1 MRSALKYIAVLLCVF
16 TALLGGCVELGE
28 VREFAGVSKSASSL
42 LPALVADIHATCE
55 RRAAY
60 APIGKQAETL
70 ETCKKLAASEPG
82 ILKTQEVLLDY
93 MAALKSLAGHQQVSY
108 GKKLESL
115 PDDLSES
122 GLDIKQV
129 SAVTGLAK
137 KLADAALNGYRRKEL
152 SNLIGSANDDLQ
164 VVTGALGTIIVT
176 DYKRELSQEREG
188 AQEYFRS
195 ALKTYELS
203 EPLAAIAVRRDLQSD
218 EATIATKEQAAD
230 AYGKIMKDIAVGHQK
245 LYDSRNKW
253 TTESLLKD
261 VAPIIEDLDD
271 SAQKV
276 KEAF

>member
-1 MRSALKYIAVLLCVF
+1 
-16 TALLGGCVELGE
+16 
-28 VREFAGVSKSASSL
+28 
-42 LPALVADIHATCE
+42 
-55 RRAAY
+55 
-60 APIGKQAETL
+60 
-70 ETCKKLAASEPG
+70 
-82 ILKTQEVLLDY
+82 LD
-93 MAALKSLAGHQQVSY
+93 
-108 GKKLESL
+108 SL

-122 GLDIKQV
+122 GLDTKQV

-164 VVTGALGTIIVT
+164 VVTAALGTIIVT

-195 ALKTYELS
+195 ALKTHELS

-218 EATIATKEQAAD
+218 EATIANKEQAAD
-230 AYGKIMKDIAVGHQK
+230 AYGKIMKDIATGHQK